1 MRMKLKP
8 WIKSELTRQYKMEKK
23 WTDEHK
29 IKSLSNSLPVGSFNY
44 SVIEI
49 PDLNF
54 SLKIKSPVCTDL

>member
-1 MRMKLKP
+1 MKLKL
-8 WIKSELTRQYKMEKK
+8 WIKRELTRQYKMEKI

-29 IKSLSNSLPVGSFNY
+29 IKSLSNSLPVGSFYSNY

-54 SLKIKSPVCTDL
+54 SPKIKTPVCTDL